1 MTPQMLVLDLILNLY
16 FLTKVKVMEANVMNL
31 HILWEDKRG

>member
-16 FLTKVKVMEANVMNL
+16 FFNKSESDGGKRDELTYSL
-31 HILWEDKRG
+31 GR